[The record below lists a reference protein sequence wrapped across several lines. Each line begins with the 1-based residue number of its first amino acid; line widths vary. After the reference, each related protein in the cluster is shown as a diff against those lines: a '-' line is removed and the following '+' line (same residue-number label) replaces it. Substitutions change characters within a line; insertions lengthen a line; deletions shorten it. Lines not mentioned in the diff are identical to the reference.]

1 MEPENF
7 QVMFRRL
14 EAEVQKVIV
23 GNSDVIRKVLI
34 AFFAGGHVLLEGVP
48 GLGKTLLVKS
58 LSQALGMSFKRIQFT
73 PDLMPSDIV
82 GTEVLTE
89 SNGRREFQF
98 KKGPIFAHVVLAD
111 EINRAT
117 PKTQSAVLEAMEEKQ
132 VTVFGESHTLES
144 PFMVLATQNPIEL
157 EGTDRKSTRLNS
169 SHSQIS
175 YAVFCLKK
183 KKNLTSL
190 CSLVES
196 IDGHFCTYQAPLRR
210 SNI

>member
-82 GTEVLTE
+82 VTELLTE
-89 SNGRREFQF
+89 SNGR
-98 KKGPIFAHVVLAD
+98 GDFAAD
-111 EINRAT
+111 HRGGDQRDFESFAGRQRKNDRCYDA
-117 PKTQSAVLEAMEEKQ
+117 AVAP
-132 VTVFGESHTLES
+132 GS
-144 PFMVLATQNPIEL
+144 
-157 EGTDRKSTRLNS
+157 DRPA
-169 SHSQIS
+169 H
-175 YAVFCLKK
+175 
-183 KKNLTSL
+183 
-190 CSLVES
+190 
-196 IDGHFCTYQAPLRR
+196 
-210 SNI
+210 

>member
-34 AFFAGGHVLLEGVP
+34 AFFVGGHVLLEGVL

-89 SNGRREFQF
+89 SNGRQELNAF
-98 KKGPIFAHVVLAD
+98 KRHA
-111 EINRAT
+111 
-117 PKTQSAVLEAMEEKQ
+117 Q
-132 VTVFGESHTLES
+132 
-144 PFMVLATQNPIEL
+144 
-157 EGTDRKSTRLNS
+157 
-169 SHSQIS
+169 
-175 YAVFCLKK
+175 
-183 KKNLTSL
+183 
-190 CSLVES
+190 
-196 IDGHFCTYQAPLRR
+196 
-210 SNI
+210 

>member
-7 QVMFRRL
+7 QGMYRRL
-14 EAEVQKVIV
+14 EWQEQKVIV

-89 SNGRREFQF
+89 SKSSRGMQF
-98 KKGPIFAHVVLAD
+98 KTETIVAD
-111 EINRAT
+111 
-117 PKTQSAVLEAMEEKQ
+117 
-132 VTVFGESHTLES
+132 
-144 PFMVLATQNPIEL
+144 
-157 EGTDRKSTRLNS
+157 
-169 SHSQIS
+169 
-175 YAVFCLKK
+175 
-183 KKNLTSL
+183 
-190 CSLVES
+190 
-196 IDGHFCTYQAPLRR
+196 
-210 SNI
+210 